1 MALDIDFVKIATEFL
16 QMVSKELD
24 PHTSIKGEIEVESPF
39 KVSLFTPSHIQF
51 AKYGRGPGK
60 KPPLD
65 PILEWVKGKGII
77 FNGTDEKGT
86 AFAIQASIGKNG
98 TLGWV
103 PNAPNAMEEAI
114 DKHFEKYAAATGFS
128 VGLTVSEQVNDFWE
142 TIFPQKIEF
151 KI

>member
-1 MALDIDFVKIATEFL
+1 MALSEDFMLLAKEFL

-24 PHTSIKGEIEVESPF
+24 PHTSTKGEIKVEGLF

-77 FNGTDEKGT
+77 FDNTDAKGT

-103 PNAPNAMEEAI
+103 PNAPNVMEEAI
-114 DKHFEKYAAATGFS
+114 DKHFDEYFTKLGVATG
-128 VGLTVSEQVNDFWE
+128 LTISQQVEE
-142 TIFPQKIEF
+142 TWKDIFPEKIEF